1 MLIKMGKKVG
11 KIEQM
16 KYALQ
21 VTRASFFDDNTDS
34 KEMGVNWQMDSH
46 KSLDL
51 KIVVNFVS
59 FR

>member
-21 VTRASFFDDNTDS
+21 VTRASFLMIIHS
-34 KEMGVNWQMDSH
+34 KEMWEHWQTDSH
-46 KSLDL
+46 KFLALKLD
-51 KIVVNFVS
+51 VNCVS

>member
-16 KYALQ
+16 KFALQ
-21 VTRASFFDDNTDS
+21 VTRASFLMIIHS